1 MIDISCWL
9 TEIFRYCGASGVLL
23 VIFLVF
29 FIDAILFPTLP
40 EIFFI
45 VGFMYDPEPIWGL
58 KILVIASIAEAIGIS
73 ILYYIVENIGVPK
86 KIKNIANKYV
96 DFLVVSDERMLLIN
110 RVAPV
115 LLFAGAFVSLIQ
127 SWTLK
132 KALLYNFIGCYL
144 KYGVILLFANFFY
157 NYFND
162 DCAQLYTI
170 IFILAIMIL
179 SIIASGIKKRKK
191 GLS

>member
-1 MIDISCWL
+1 
-9 TEIFRYCGASGVLL
+9 
-23 VIFLVF
+23 
-29 FIDAILFPTLP
+29 
-40 EIFFI
+40 
-45 VGFMYDPEPIWGL
+45 MYDPEPIWGL

-86 KIKNIANKYV
+86 KIKNIASKYV
-96 DFLVVSDERMLLIN
+96 DFLIMNDERMLLVN

-115 LLFAGAFVSLIQ
+115 LLFAGAFISLIQ

-157 NYFND
+157 SYFND
-162 DCAQLYTI
+162 GCAQLYTI
-170 IFILAIMIL
+170 IFILAIMVL
-179 SIIASGIKKRKK
+179 SIIASSVKKRKK
-191 GLS
+191 GLC